1 MPKKII
7 EQKSCYDNEKRL
19 IMANEKMPESL
30 ATLEEFECTV
40 CKFKCSKQSNWTTH
54 ISTKKHLNLM
64 EKKLNKEKGVDSIY
78 SCECGNEYK
87 HMSSLCKHKKKC
99 GVEKVVTPEP
109 VPNADGAVSSDLFVK
124 FMQQNKEMQNFFIE
138 QNRELQNKVLE
149 LSKTKTV
156 TNIQNNNIQNINNF
170 NLNVFLNEQ
179 CKDAINI
186 TDFVE
191 SLKLEVAD
199 LEETGRLGYV
209 LGISRIFINKLKELD
224 VYERPLHCTDI
235 KRETVYIKDKDAW
248 EKDNTEK
255 TTLKQ
260 AVKKIARKNLQ
271 QLPAWQE
278 KNPDYVKLDTPEND
292 EYRKISLNSL
302 GSYAEEDEEKEV
314 NRIMRN
320 VLKEVVIDK
329 K

>member
-1 MPKKII
+1 MSNITNDNRR
-7 EQKSCYDNEKRL
+7 CYDNDKWL
-19 IMANEKMPESL
+19 IMANEKMPEIS
-30 ATLEEFECTV
+30 APLENFECYV
-40 CKFKCSKQSNWTTH
+40 CNFKCGKSSNWAVH
-54 ISTKKHLNLM
+54 LSTKKHKSLI
-64 EKKLNKEKGVDSIY
+64 SIDEHSITMF
-78 SCECGNEYK
+78 SCECGNKYK

-99 GVEKVVTPEP
+99 NYEVAQDKERAVVE
-109 VPNADGAVSSDLFVK
+109 PNVSSDLFIK

-138 QNRELQNKVLE
+138 QNKELQNKVLE
-149 LSKTKTV
+149 LSKTQNV

-191 SLKLEVAD
+191 SLQLEVAD

-209 LGISRIFINKLKELD
+209 LGITRIFINKLKEMD
-224 VYERPLHCTDI
+224 VYERPVHCTDI

-248 EKDNTEK
+248 EKENASK
-255 TTLKQ
+255 STLKQ

-271 QLPAWQE
+271 KLPAWQE
-278 KNPDYVKLDTPEND
+278 MNPDYTKLDTPEND

-302 GSYAEEDEEKEV
+302 GSYTEEEEEKEI
-314 NRIMRN
+314 NKIMRN
-320 VLKEVVIDK
+320 VLKEVVINK
-329 K
+329 G